1 MDYYLLG
8 KLPVIAPA
16 EDSPN
21 AIEPAIKRNLS
32 TQSTNANTTINSNTI
47 KSTTSPPVINAPED
61 HYD

>member
-8 KLPVIAPA
+8 KLPVIEPA

-21 AIEPAIKRNLS
+21 AIKPAIKRNLN

-47 KSTTSPPVINAPED
+47 ISTTSPPVINAPED